1 MRAIVIHG
9 YGGPEVLKYEEF
21 PDPVPGAGEVLVRVA
36 ASSINPF
43 DWKIR
48 SGSVKDFWPMTFPAI
63 LGLDLSGTV
72 ETVGAGVETLAPG
85 DKVFAAAPQTYA
97 PLCVV
102 KASDLAKIP
111 AGTDLVEVAALPTVT
126 TTGAQ
131 LAASAIKKGPGETV
145 LVTGAAG
152 NVGRSA
158 VYTAKSRGATVIAGI
173 LKRQISQAEAIGA
186 DKVVAL
192 DDASAVDSLNGLDA
206 VADTVSGP
214 IADVLIAKI
223 KPGGVF
229 ASVLAAPSNAAAHLA
244 VEVKTMQVTRDP
256 KTLITIAEAVKK
268 GALTIPLG
276 ERFPLKETAKAHAA
290 AEKGSAGKILLVM

>member
-1 MRAIVIHG
+1 M
-9 YGGPEVLKYEEF
+9 
-21 PDPVPGAGEVLVRVA
+21 
-36 ASSINPF
+36 
-43 DWKIR
+43 
-48 SGSVKDFWPMTFPAI
+48 
-63 LGLDLSGTV
+63 
-72 ETVGAGVETLAPG
+72 
-85 DKVFAAAPQTYA
+85 
-97 PLCVV
+97 V

-223 KPGGVF
+223 KPGGAF

-256 KTLITIAEAVKK
+256 KNPYYDRRSREEGRADHSVGRE
-268 GALTIPLG
+268 IPPKRDR
-276 ERFPLKETAKAHAA
+276 ESTCR
-290 AEKGSAGKILLVM
+290 S